1 MRLST
6 GIRFE
11 FRGEVL
17 CPARKNVKD
26 CGNGSLGMR
35 IGVRVVNMVVCTV
48 MP

>member
-17 CPARKNVKD
+17 CPAGKNVKD
-26 CGNGSLGMR
+26 CGNGSLGMQF
-35 IGVRVVNMVVCTV
+35 GVRDVNMVVCIV